1 TCSASYAVIRDF
13 VSHGKLLDWYR
24 CQNYIPPFGS
34 SQQEVEK
41 KETFGASNIRL
52 EGDEKTSHPEVTCV
66 CWNR

>member
-1 TCSASYAVIRDF
+1 MALVLAFELRKT
-13 VSHGKLLDWYR
+13 G
-24 CQNYIPPFGS
+24 NYIPPFGS

-52 EGDEKTSHPEVTCV
+52 EGDEKTSHPEVTCF